1 MSMNADGLKTVR
13 EIENT
18 WIPLGDGC
26 RLAARIWMPEN
37 AEKTP
42 VPAILEY
49 LPYRKRDGTADRDAT
64 THPYMAAHGYA
75 CIRVDMRG
83 NGDSDGLMEDE
94 YLVQEQDDALEVI
107 QWLTQ
112 QTWCSGSVGMIGISW
127 GGFNGLQVA
136 ARQPDALK
144 AVISICSTDDRYADD
159 IHYMGGCLLND
170 NLGWASTML
179 AYSTRPPD
187 PLVVGDNWRETWMN
201 RLENLPF
208 LAAPWLSHQHRDAYW
223 QHGSIC
229 EDYEAIK
236 TPVFLVGGWA
246 DGYTNTIFRMLKQ
259 FNCPVKALVGP
270 WAHKYPH
277 FAKPG
282 PAVGFL
288 QECIKFWDH
297 WLKGKKT
304 DTMDTPIQLYVQD
317 SHPPLAMKDKISGN
331 WIGQESWPSSDTR
344 TQFLY
349 PSGNRLENIPGSGL
363 CEIHTPQT
371 LGSRGGRWFP
381 MGTGPD
387 LPVDQQTD
395 DQEARVFESLPLE
408 SDLTIC
414 GAPVLKISL
423 ASDQPFGLIAVRLN
437 DVRPDNSIARMSYGV
452 LNLTHY
458 QSHEHPEPL
467 VPGQSYSVTIQMN
480 EIGWTLKP
488 GHRIRLSLSNTYWP
502 LIWPSPGFVTLT
514 MDLSGTCLELPVLAA
529 KKISPPMLP
538 PESGAPLEQTVIR
551 PSKLDWTV
559 EEDIKT
565 HALTTRNLEDY
576 GERIISSHGLR
587 TSLTGTETWSAGRED
602 PFSPRGNIEIETL
615 TARGEWQINTRV
627 NTRMRADENNFYVSA
642 EVTALEGEEQVFHK
656 CWDYTIKRNLV

>member
-1 MSMNADGLKTVR
+1 MSISSDRLKTVR

-26 RLAARIWMPEN
+26 RLAARIWMLEN
-37 AEKTP
+37 AEKIP

-49 LPYRKRDGTADRDAT
+49 LPYRKRDGTTDRDAT
-64 THPYMAAHGYA
+64 THPHMAAHGYA
-75 CIRVDMRG
+75 CVRVDMRG

-107 QWLTQ
+107 QWLARQ
-112 QTWCSGSVGMIGISW
+112 PWCSGSVGMIGISW

-136 ARQPDALK
+136 ARQPEALK

-208 LAAPWLSHQHRDAYW
+208 LAEPWLSHQHRDAYW

-229 EDYEAIK
+229 EDYDAIK

-246 DGYTNTIFRMLKQ
+246 DGYSNTIFRMLEQ
-259 FNCPVKALVGP
+259 FNCPVKALLGP

-317 SHPPLAMKDKISGN
+317 SHPPLAMKDKIPGN
-331 WIGQESWPSSDTR
+331 WISQESWPSEDVR
-344 TQFLY
+344 TKLLY
-349 PSGNRLENIPGSGL
+349 PSGHSLENTPGRGL
-363 CEIHTPQT
+363 RRIHTPQT

-387 LPVDQQTD
+387 LPVDQQMD
-395 DQEARVFESLPLE
+395 DQEALVFESLPLE
-408 SDLTIC
+408 SDLTVC
-414 GAPVLKISL
+414 GAPVLRVSL

-458 QSHEHPEPL
+458 QSHENPKPL
-467 VPGQSYSVTIQMN
+467 VPGQSYPVTIQMN
-480 EIGWTLKP
+480 EIAWALKP

-502 LIWPSPGFVTLT
+502 LIWPSPGPVTLT
-514 MDLSGTCLELPVLAA
+514 MDLSDTCLELPVLVA
-529 KKISPPMLP
+529 KKNSPPMLP
-538 PESGAPLEQTVIR
+538 PEGSPPLEQTWIR
-551 PSKLDWTV
+551 LAKLGWTV
-559 EEDIKT
+559 EEDMET
-565 HALTTRNLEDY
+565 HALTTRNLGDY

-587 TSLTGTETWSAGRED
+587 TSLTGKETWSADRED
-602 PFSPRGNIEIETL
+602 PFSPRGSLDIETL
-615 TARGEWQINTRV
+615 TARGEWQVNTRIK
-627 NTRMRADENNFYVSA
+627 TRMRADENNFYVSA

-656 CWDYTIKRNLV
+656 SWDYTIKRNLV